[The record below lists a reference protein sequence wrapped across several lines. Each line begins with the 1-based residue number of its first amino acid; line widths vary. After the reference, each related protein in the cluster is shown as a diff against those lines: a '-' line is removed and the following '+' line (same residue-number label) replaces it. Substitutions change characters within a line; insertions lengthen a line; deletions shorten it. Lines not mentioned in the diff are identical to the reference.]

1 MGMNRQASSGWY
13 GWGMEAFYAM
23 RAAWR
28 AEKPQ
33 QCCIIPARSNKLE
46 RNRQADHE
54 QILGNKSNF
63 RD

>member
-1 MGMNRQASSGWY
+1 MG
-13 GWGMEAFYAM
+13 AFYAM
-23 RAAWR
+23 RVAWR